1 MSPFICEVN
10 KLRQGRKKKIYLN
23 LVIGNKILRDQK
35 IYCKVDWK
43 SVHS

>member
-1 MSPFICEVN
+1 MSLFICEVN
-10 KLRQGRKKKIYLN
+10 KLRQGRKKIYLN

-35 IYCKVDWK
+35 IDCKVDWK